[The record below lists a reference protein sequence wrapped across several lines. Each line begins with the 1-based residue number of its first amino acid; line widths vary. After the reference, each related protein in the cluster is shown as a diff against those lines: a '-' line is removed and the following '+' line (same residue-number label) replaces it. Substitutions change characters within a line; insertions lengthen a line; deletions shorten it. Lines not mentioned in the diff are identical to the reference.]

1 MNINE
6 MKIKDV
12 SEETLRKYLK
22 NLDEPKLILG
32 NNLVAT
38 HYQNGDLIPQAI
50 SNEQFIEFGKA
61 QIGCYSINDNG
72 NYLYNWY
79 AVNDEKGLAP
89 DGWKIPTDKE
99 WGKLKEQ
106 LLEKPIYNGYR
117 EGSDGNYYSIGY
129 NGYFW
134 SSTESNSNIAWR
146 RDLDFNN
153 SDVARNLN
161 TKTHGFS
168 VRCVKEIK

>member
-32 NNLVAT
+32 DDLKVT
-38 HYQNGDLIPQAI
+38 KYRNGDPIPQAI
-50 SNEQFIEFGKA
+50 SNNQFVAFGKKE
-61 QIGCYSINDNG
+61 IGCYSITENND
-72 NYLYNWY
+72 YLYNWF
-79 AVNDEKGLAP
+79 AVEDERGLAP

-117 EGSDGNYYSIGY
+117 EGSDGSYYYIGY
-129 NGYFW
+129 YGYFW
-134 SSTESNSNIAWR
+134 SSTEYYSNYAWLR
-146 RDLDFNN
+146 YLSYNT
-153 SDVARNLN
+153 SDVSRSSNN
-161 TKTHGFS
+161 KNYGFS
-168 VRCVKEIK
+168 VRCVKEK

>member
-1 MNINE
+1 

-99 WGKLKEQ
+99 WGKLENQLKEN
-106 LLEKPIYNGYR
+106 PSYAGCRDGSSGYY
-117 EGSDGNYYSIGY
+117 DIGH

-134 SSTESNSNIAWR
+134 SSTEYYSNDAWLR
-146 RDLDFNN
+146 NLYYDY
-153 SDVARNLN
+153 SDVNRSNHS
-161 TKTHGFS
+161 KDYGFS
-168 VRCVKEIK
+168 VRCLRD